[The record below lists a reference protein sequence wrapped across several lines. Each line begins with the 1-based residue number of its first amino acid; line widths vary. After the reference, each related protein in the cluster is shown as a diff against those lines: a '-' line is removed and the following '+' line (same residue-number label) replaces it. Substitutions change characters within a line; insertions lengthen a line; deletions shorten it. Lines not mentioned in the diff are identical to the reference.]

1 MLPERIPGANRAHG
15 APKDWDA
22 NERGT
27 INVLQTRD
35 EQDEYSGLNFM
46 VCQWK
51 PTPEELAILN
61 AGGSVR
67 TAVNAVEQ
75 HPIIRFPTVVAAGE
89 F

>member
-1 MLPERIPGANRAHG
+1 
-15 APKDWDA
+15 
-22 NERGT
+22 
-27 INVLQTRD
+27 
-35 EQDEYSGLNFM
+35 M

-75 HPIIRFPTVVAAGE
+75 HPIIRYPVVVPEGE